1 MVALSGFSA
10 SQQELLV
17 RLPYRVG
24 VWISESDDV
33 GGADADAQEI
43 QVLQALI
50 VAYVQDFCKTEFVQV
65 VMEETV
71 AQKDKW
77 ETWHGDIDQIL
88 DECRSVMEFLD
99 DSLSQKEIAAFR
111 DNLIEIGYSVAMAY
125 CELNDETSLVVKV
138 STYLGIWIEKI
149 RRALTGAGEK
159 AQEEYLNISALE
171 QKALDELVQ
180 ALSLRH
186 NIDVVPEGDIV
197 ENMEVQN
204 GKPE

>member
-125 CELNDETSLVVKV
+125 CELNDEASLVVKV
-138 STYLGIWIEKI
+138 SAYLGIWIEKI